1 MGLSG
6 VQLYSSCLRSAVARR
21 EGLFAAVS
29 FFPPQTMNSS
39 RVEAGVLSQKRHF
52 SSLLQ
57 SHKWP
62 SPDITSIS
70 LMKHVLDPVGI
81 CYLEIRLDTVRSPG

>member
-1 MGLSG
+1 MGLSD

-21 EGLFAAVS
+21 EGLFTADS
-29 FFPPQTMNSS
+29 IFPPQTMNSS

-57 SHKWP
+57 SHKCHIRAWP
-62 SPDITSIS
+62 SIS
-70 LMKHVLDPVGI
+70 LMKCVLDPVGI
-81 CYLEIRLDTVRSPG
+81 CYLEIRLDSVRSPG